1 MKRTKQFELER
12 NSSVAYGES
21 IEELIKTKLYDLDI
35 KTIKKQT

>member
-1 MKRTKQFELER
+1 MKRTKQFELD

-21 IEELIKTKLYDLDI
+21 IEQLIKTKLYDLDI